1 MRIGRA
7 WTGRIGAHA
16 VVGCALLAAGV
27 LIAGCKKD
35 DEQVVSDSE
44 TAYSAPTPE
53 ATPVPTMTSD
63 IAAAQL
69 SGPGGVSGT
78 VTFTQESGGVHVVAR
93 VQGAKA
99 GQHGFHLHAGGA
111 CEGDFKSAGD
121 HFNPTNVPH
130 GDPAAAEHHAGDF
143 GNIEVTA
150 DGTGNADFTT
160 SMLSLGG
167 GDNDALGKAVI
178 LHEKQDDLKT
188 QPSGDA
194 GARIA
199 CGVVQ
204 RAQGQ
209 AEADSTPAPAATST
223 Y

>member
-1 MRIGRA
+1 MRTGRA
-7 WTGRIGAHA
+7 RTGRIGAGA
-16 VVGCALLAAGV
+16 VAGCALLVAGV

-35 DEQVVSDSE
+35 EEPVVSDSE
-44 TAYSAPTPE
+44 TAYGAPTPE
-53 ATPVPTMTSD
+53 ATPVPTVTSD

-69 SGPGGVSGT
+69 SGPGGASGT
-78 VTFTQESGGVHVVAR
+78 VTFTQEAAGVHVVAR
-93 VQGAKA
+93 VQGAKP
-99 GQHGFHLHAGGA
+99 GKHGFHLHAGGV

-121 HFNPTNVPH
+121 HFNPTNAPH

-160 SMLSLGG
+160 TMLSLGNG
-167 GDNDALGKAVI
+167 ANDALGKAVI
-178 LHEKQDDLKT
+178 LHEGVDDFKT
-188 QPSGDA
+188 QPSGNS
-194 GARIA
+194 GPRIA
-199 CGVVQ
+199 CGIVQ

-209 AEADSTPAPAATST
+209 AVADSTPAPAASAS